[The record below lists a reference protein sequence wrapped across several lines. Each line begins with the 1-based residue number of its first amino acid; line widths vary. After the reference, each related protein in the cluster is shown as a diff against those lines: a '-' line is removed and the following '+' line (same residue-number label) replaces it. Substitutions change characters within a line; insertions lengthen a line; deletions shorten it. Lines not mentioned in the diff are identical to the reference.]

1 MFKPELLLPAGNI
14 ETFSAAIDGGADAV
28 YLGLKK
34 FNARNRARNF
44 TENDLINIISEAHR
58 NKCKVYVTLNTLI
71 KNNELGELVNYLSFL
86 NQVVPDAVIVQD
98 FATIALINKYFRN
111 LKIHASTQMSSHN
124 SDAAKFF
131 KNSGVERIILSRE
144 LTASE
149 LKGTVKNSVLPV
161 EVFVHGALCY
171 SFSGQCLFS
180 SYLGGNSANRGM
192 CAQVCRRNFN
202 DNKNK
207 SALFSLKDFELIDYI
222 PFYSE
227 IGVASLKVEGRM
239 KNAEYVYNTA
249 RAYRMAIDDHSNIEK
264 AKEILKFDFAREKT
278 SWFMGKKLDQAITNQ
293 SGTGIFAGKILSVN
307 KFTFSIPA
315 LIEINKGWQLRIRN
329 NADTETD
336 LTRILNIDRKN
347 NEYIIACENQNL
359 NIGDE
364 VYLAGTGS
372 YSPKQIQRSAPA
384 YKVRTLSP
392 QQTKVFTDKLIKLK
406 PAPKDKQLYLRI
418 SDPELLGKIILS
430 DYSAIFLKTTFS
442 NLDKIADLNFNI
454 QQKSKI
460 KIELP
465 AFISEHRL
473 KSLSLI
479 LQKLHKNGFSGF
491 VINHI
496 SQLEIIPKGS
506 SVYSA
511 ESVYLLND
519 VSVSFAQSL
528 GISEYCYPQE
538 SDYPNLLRGK
548 DRNGIVPIYFHPA
561 LFYSRMPVKSSKTI
575 SDERGKKF
583 VKRIENG
590 FTIITDTAPVS
601 FTHFA
606 EKLYSKG
613 FRKML
618 IDFSQESDTAKLTEI
633 IKAIKTSS
641 KIAGSNDFNFKKE
654 LH

>member
-1 MFKPELLLPAGNI
+1 MIKPELLLPAGNT
-14 ETFSAAIDGGADAV
+14 ETFSAAIEGGADAV

-34 FNARNRARNF
+34 FNARKRARNF

-71 KNNELGELVNYLSFL
+71 KNNELSELVNYLSFL

-124 SDAAKFF
+124 SAAAIFF
-131 KNSGVERIILSRE
+131 KNAGIERIILSRE

-149 LKGTVKNSVLPV
+149 LKETAKNSILPV

-202 DNKNK
+202 YNNNK

-227 IGVASLKVEGRM
+227 IGVASLKIEGRM
-239 KNAEYVYNTA
+239 KNAEYIYNTA
-249 RAYRMAIDDHSNIEK
+249 RAYRMAIDNHNDIEN

-278 SWFMGKKLDQAITNQ
+278 SWFMGKKVDQAITNQ
-293 SGTGIFAGKILSVN
+293 SGTGIFAGKITALTKNS
-307 KFTFSIPA
+307 FTIPA
-315 LIEINKGWQLRIRN
+315 LIDINKGWQLRIRN

-336 LTRILNIDRKN
+336 LTRVLNIDKQN
-347 NEYIIACENQNL
+347 NNYLVTCENQNL
-359 NIGDE
+359 NVGDE
-364 VYLAGTGS
+364 VYLAGTSS
-372 YSPKQIQRSAPA
+372 YTPKQIQRSASA
-384 YKVRTLSP
+384 YKVRSLTP

-406 PAPKDKQLYLRI
+406 PAPKDKQFYLRI
-418 SDPELLGKIILS
+418 SDPEFIRKINLH
-430 DYSAIFLKTTFS
+430 DYSAIFLKTTFA
-442 NLDKIADLNFNI
+442 NLEKIAENKINI
-454 QQKSKI
+454 HQKSKI

-465 AFISEHRL
+465 AFISEKRL
-473 KSLSLI
+473 KSLGLI
-479 LQKLHKNGFSGF
+479 LQKLHKNGFTGF

-506 SVYSA
+506 SVFSA

-561 LFYSRMPVKSSKTI
+561 LFYSRMPVKSSKTFN
-575 SDERGKKF
+575 DERGKKF

-590 FTIITDTAPVS
+590 FTIIADTAPVS

-618 IDFSQESDTAKLTEI
+618 IDFSHETEPAKLAEI
-633 IKAIKTSS
+633 IKAIKSSS